1 MKTGLPEEKELR
13 LETRF
18 QAARMGERSSPSGR
32 QRSVLLR
39 AKVCPFA
46 PGGVLAAVVARAAVS
61 GSAAV
66 WRGKPVP
73 GVGDGCFCSVLC
85 PFLLC
90 FALFAANACRCF
102 PVFRVVLS
110 AFSLCCLL
118 LGNSASRLVQGCSCY
133 WSGCCSGVVNR
144 LCPSASSF
152 AFPLFVDSSV
162 NSC

>member
-1 MKTGLPEEKELR
+1 MKTGLPDEEELR

-110 AFSLCCLL
+110 AFCALL
-118 LGNSASRLVQGCSCY
+118 LASWQFGLTACTGMFLLLVGLLFWGCQPFVSFCFF
-133 WSGCCSGVVNR
+133 
-144 LCPSASSF
+144 LCFST
-152 AFPLFVDSSV
+152 V
-162 NSC
+162 C